1 MSSKRCGW
9 RPAVMRIESQDDIA
23 YLTGERKEEEEEK
36 QIRTPI
42 PRRLG
47 RVRRR
52 RNKEEGDQQS

>member
-9 RPAVMRIESQDDIA
+9 RPTVARIESQDDIA
-23 YLTGERKEEEEEK
+23 YLTGKRKAEDEEK
-36 QIRTPI
+36 QIKTPM

-52 RNKEEGDQQS
+52 RSKEEVDPQS